1 MVGELVPTSMRFPRM
16 VALEEVI
23 VVGVSV
29 TTEGA
34 PVGILVVKA
43 TSANPT
49 RKPPWLLMI

>member
-1 MVGELVPTSMRFPRM
+1 M